1 MYILKFVF
9 GCIKYFLSFMLKYWC
24 LLNLMNNLGLMIWF
38 NERER
43 LNNFYLFEGDDF
55 VCWVVG
61 GRC

>member
-1 MYILKFVF
+1 
-9 GCIKYFLSFMLKYWC
+9 MLKYWC